1 MTSGSSEIS
10 LRAIG
15 GLPIV
20 EAGDDLGAL
29 VMAGLAA
36 AGEALAAGDVVVLAQ
51 KVVSKAEG
59 RFVDLGTVTP
69 SARARAYAAD
79 CGKDPRLVELILAE
93 SRAVLRCRP
102 GVLVVEHRLG
112 HVTANAGID
121 QSNVQAAPGEE
132 RVLLLPR
139 DPDASARRLQAALE
153 RRYGAGLAVVI
164 NDSVG
169 RAWRLGTAGLALG
182 VAGLPALLDRIG
194 RPDLFGR
201 KLEITQIGFADEIAA
216 AASLLMGQ
224 ADEGRPLVRLR
235 GLAWDQPASDS
246 AALRRPLAEDLF
258 R

>member
-1 MTSGSSEIS
+1 MEQRRSDEIS

-29 VMAGLAA
+29 VMAGLSA
-36 AGEALAAGDVVVLAQ
+36 AGEALVAGDVVVLAQ

-139 DPDASARRLQAALE
+139 DPDA
-153 RRYGAGLAVVI
+153 GLAVVI
-164 NDSVG
+164 IDSVG
-169 RAWRLGTAGLALG
+169 RAWRRATAGLALG

-194 RPDLFGR
+194 QPDLFGR
-201 KLEITQIGFADEIAA
+201 KLEITQIGLADEIAA